1 LGLHAIRLHCH
12 FFQVLVLVLG
22 AISPYIA
29 LQAQTLPP
37 LIRVVIP
44 FAPGG
49 PTDVY
54 GRLTTEALRSNL
66 GVNAVSDTHSGG
78 NGAVGVNVLK
88 QGPNDGSN
96 LLFVSSGMITFY
108 PLIDKSIPY
117 DPVKDLVPIICIAQ
131 TEIGIIVAKNVAAD
145 NVKELINL
153 AKSANPPLS
162 FGSAGKGNILHA
174 YIELLK
180 DVANVD
186 ILHVPYKGAAPS
198 FADVL
203 GGQIS
208 GMFIS
213 VGLAKPAVLSGRVKM
228 LAVVSK
234 RTPLM
239 PDVPTITEQ
248 GYPGVDILP
257 WFGIMGPRGI
267 SAASV
272 NKIADAISK
281 SFETD
286 DFKKK
291 LSEAGAVPLI
301 LTGSHFANMI
311 TLETQVWTKLIN
323 AKKISID

>member
-1 LGLHAIRLHCH
+1 MFKRALSFLMLW
-12 FFQVLVLVLG
+12 
-22 AISPYIA
+22 IA
-29 LQAQTLPP
+29 LLVHAQNIPA
-37 LIRVVIP
+37 LIKVNIP

-54 GRLTTEALRSNL
+54 GRLTTEALRTNL
-66 GVNAVSDTHSGG
+66 SVNAVSETHSGG

-88 QGPNDGSN
+88 QGATDGSN

-108 PLIDKSIPY
+108 PLIDHSIPY
-117 DPVKDLVPIICIAQ
+117 DPVKDLVPIVCIAQ
-131 TEIGIIVAKNVAAD
+131 TEIGIIVAKNVAA
-145 NVKELINL
+145 NNLKELIAL
-153 AKSANPPLS
+153 AKTSNPSLS

-180 DVANVD
+180 DVASVD

-213 VGLAKPAVLSGRVKM
+213 VGLAKPSVIAGKVKM
-228 LAVVSK
+228 LAVVGK
-234 RTPLM
+234 RSPLLS
-239 PDVPTITEQ
+239 DVPTITEQ
-248 GYPGVDILP
+248 GFPGLEILP
-257 WFGIMGPRGI
+257 WFGIMGPRGMPP
-267 SAASV
+267 AVV

-281 SFETD
+281 SFESD

-291 LSEAGAVPLI
+291 LLEAGAVPLV
-301 LTGSHFANMI
+301 LTGNNFSSMI
-311 TLETQVWTKLIN
+311 KQETQVWSKLIDE
-323 AKKISID
+323 KKITLD